1 MQETATEV
9 AKDVIIRS
17 FETSPDTVY
26 GLLIGFLVIMLGL
39 TFWLRER
46 DRRKM
51 SDTII
56 NLKLATLESLKDMN
70 QSLVLLQQSQNQN
83 SNRILEELDK
93 AHERILERF
102 KEINQIQ

>member
-1 MQETATEV
+1 MQEETAVDIGKE
-9 AKDVIIRS
+9 ILQRS

-26 GLLIGFLVIMLGL
+26 GLLIGLLVVMLAV

-46 DRRKM
+46 DRRRM

-70 QSLVLLQQSQNQN
+70 SALVLLQQSQQHNADK
-83 SNRILEELDK
+83 ILEELENTK
-93 AHERILERF
+93 QRMLERF
-102 KEINQIQ
+102 KEINNA